1 MTAVHQVA
9 RALSRPRFLVAL
21 FVVLVAVMAAQCGGD
36 PSSPAPAATTTTT
49 TVLPVATRLC
59 DAAAPTQ
66 IGQLQSPELEELSG
80 LAASRQH
87 ADVLW
92 AHNDSGD
99 TARIFAIDLTG
110 ALRATVD
117 VDVAKAIDW
126 EDIAAD
132 GTTLYVADIGDN
144 QRARTEIFVY
154 RITEPALTATTA
166 DAQKITLHYPD
177 GAHDAEALMVD
188 PVGKQLVVVTKEAAG
203 TSHVYTT
210 PLAAPGSA
218 PGADDALAGHRPTR
232 HRRRHQRDGRHDR
245 PAHLYRRLGVEPPGR
260 RTDRDHVRPRAL
272 RRAGTA
278 RGAGRGAR
286 PAALRRPLRHL
297 ERRGRQSALA
307 GRGRYGRS
315 CRALTG
321 SSESS

>member
-1 MTAVHQVA
+1 MRPAV
-9 RALSRPRFLVAL
+9 R
-21 FVVLVAVMAAQCGGD
+21 
-36 PSSPAPAATTTTT
+36 
-49 TVLPVATRLC
+49 
-59 DAAAPTQ
+59 
-66 IGQLQSPELEELSG
+66 
-80 LAASRQH
+80 H

-154 RITEPALTATTA
+154 RVTEPALTATSA
-166 DAQKITLHYPD
+166 DAEKITLRYPD

-210 PLAAPGSA
+210 PLAAPGPLQEQTTLSL
-218 PGADDALAGHRPTR
+218 GIGQLVTAGDIE
-232 HRRRHQRDGRHDR
+232 RDGRHDR
-245 PAHLYRRLGVEPPGR
+245 PAHLYGRLGVEPPGR

-272 RRAGTA
+272 RCAGAA

-286 PAALRRPLRHL
+286 PAAHRRPLRHL
-297 ERRGRQSALA
+297 ERGGRQSALA
-307 GRGRYGRS
+307 GHGRYGRS